1 MTFCLNVHSGDPLHE
16 EADRLAVEGADK
28 ESDNENTLYPGGRG
42 QEMVF
47 NWADAA
53 DKSKSHTWCSTVK
66 KRIKTHEEKMLWQT
80 RSRKTHNEEFLARP
94 NAARP
99 QLGVVL
105 RSIWDWAVRA

>member
-1 MTFCLNVHSGDPLHE
+1 MVPESRLPTLHE

-47 NWADAA
+47 NWADEA
-53 DKSKSHTWCSTVK
+53 DKSKSHTSCSTVK
-66 KRIKTHEEKMLWQT
+66 KRIKAHEEKMSWQT
-80 RSRKTHNEEFLARP
+80 RSQKTHAKEILARP

-99 QLGVVL
+99 QLGAAL
-105 RSIWDWAVRA
+105 R